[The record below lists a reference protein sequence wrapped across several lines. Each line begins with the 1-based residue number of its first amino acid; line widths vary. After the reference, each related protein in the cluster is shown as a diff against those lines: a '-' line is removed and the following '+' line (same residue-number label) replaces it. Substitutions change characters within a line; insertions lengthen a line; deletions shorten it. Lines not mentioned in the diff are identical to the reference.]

1 MDSLGDGA
9 SMGLTARIEPTF
21 QIVLICT
28 GNRFRSPIAEGLLR
42 KLGEGLPLELVSFG
56 TREVGPLPPLTE
68 AFEAAARYGLDLDR
82 HRACS
87 LRGEDLRS
95 SDLILG
101 FEHLHIATAVVD
113 AGAPRERSFTL
124 PGFVDVL
131 PSIPAPSRLGTV
143 AGAREVVAAA
153 ARMQAAGTGGSRP
166 AEMPDPLDGPPEG
179 YVESATRL
187 QELCVR
193 LLAGLFGRSDSE
205 LSGVDALAGKFRRRR
220 S

>member
-1 MDSLGDGA
+1 
-9 SMGLTARIEPTF
+9 
-21 QIVLICT
+21 
-28 GNRFRSPIAEGLLR
+28 
-42 KLGEGLPLELVSFG
+42 
-56 TREVGPLPPLTE
+56 
-68 AFEAAARYGLDLDR
+68 
-82 HRACS
+82 
-87 LRGEDLRS
+87 
-95 SDLILG
+95 
-101 FEHLHIATAVVD
+101 
-113 AGAPRERSFTL
+113 
-124 PGFVDVL
+124 L